1 MFITSCILKITEA
14 LKQFGINDQLTELL
28 CVTLSSDASKI
39 VAELVEGEL
48 VELERLPND
57 PPKISKIKAMYN
69 ITDEEVQTTDLL
81 DILVN
86 RISAKTVSKI

>member
-57 PPKISKIKAMYN
+57 PPKISKIKAVYN